1 MKKLLTSL
9 LFVTVVASSPLLA
22 TAQELQ
28 SLKVVPSSAAVG
40 QEVLL
45 TATFDISKAMNCN
58 VRVEF
63 GDGAQQNF
71 VVNQEKDATLTLK
84 HRYAKAGRY
93 TVSVLP
99 RTAMPALKCTG
110 DDRKVEVNVAAAAPM
125 AAAAKAPTM
134 PAAQCP
140 AGWALDGKSVNRKT
154 GAFTCRA
161 DAGTAA
167 PSAPLDCGA
176 TLKYFDS
183 ASKGRIGCRK

>member
-1 MKKLLTSL
+1 MKKLLISL
-9 LFVTVVASSPLLA
+9 VLTGAPMLA
-22 TAQELQ
+22 LSQELQ
-28 SLKVVPSSAAVG
+28 TLKVEPSSAAVG

-71 VVNQEKDATLTLK
+71 VVNQEKDATLTLR

-99 RTAMPALKCTG
+99 RTAMPSLKCTG

-125 AAAAKAPTM
+125 AAAAKAQPM

-140 AGWALDGKSVNRKT
+140 AGWALDGKSVSRKT

-161 DAGTAA
+161 DPGTAA

-183 ASKGRIGCRK
+183 SASKGRIGCRK

>member
-1 MKKLLTSL
+1 MNKLLISL
-9 LFVTVVASSPLLA
+9 ILTAAPLLA
-22 TAQELQ
+22 SAQLLQ
-28 SLKVVPSSAAVG
+28 SLKVEPNSAAVG

-63 GDGAQQNF
+63 GDGAQKNF

-99 RTAMPALKCTG
+99 RTDMPALKCTG
-110 DDRKVEVNVAAAAPM
+110 DDRKVEVNVTAAAPM
-125 AAAAKAPTM
+125 AAARSPAM

-140 AGWALDGKSVNRKT
+140 AGWALDGKSVSRKT

-161 DAGTAA
+161 DRGTAA
-167 PSAPLDCGA
+167 PQEPLDCGGA
-176 TLKYFDS
+176 LKYFNS